1 MTPATPRDTQAGAKR
16 SLVILSD
23 NDDYNSLLQSLWPW
37 LLAFSFQ
44 HWLVP
49 SCCRFLFFRLTPVKQ
64 QFIWVF
70 KMGGRARY
78 LFIFVLV

>member
-1 MTPATPRDTQAGAKR
+1 MVTRVFLPT
-16 SLVILSD
+16 LVGSF
-23 NDDYNSLLQSLWPW
+23 LLP
-37 LLAFSFQ
+37 F
-44 HWLVP
+44 P
-49 SCCRFLFFRLTPVKQ
+49 FFRLTPVKQ